1 MNLMVCKN
9 KILSKSEVQQYHEE
23 GWIGPFKLISPT
35 EMVNISHV
43 IQKQIIE
50 PVKQQNLEE
59 NDYLH
64 NRHLDNQGIWELFS
78 NPELAERVASI
89 LGPHLVLWRL
99 NFQLKPPLSDQKEWN
114 YGWDTSFPWHQDC
127 AYFQP
132 SPNVILSAWIAVD
145 EVNKDNG
152 CIRIIPGSHK

>member
-1 MNLMVCKN
+1 
-9 KILSKSEVQQYHEE
+9 
-23 GWIGPFKLISPT
+23 
-35 EMVNISHV
+35 MVNISHV